1 MSRIAPGQS
10 DTLQSEIAFIFH
22 EIFDANAQQEAIAA
36 YSCFHTVYGASLSTR
51 KDVNMTKVLNRR
63 LDVEAIEFFL
73 RTRYPGNLLTCKLW
87 ACAYL
92 YEAQEGVAPRGRIRA
107 RSGRITSPVLCLVIL
122 AWFGFRSAV
131 KWLKGGLQVYWHHLL

>member
-10 DTLQSEIAFIFH
+10 DTLQLEIEFIFR
-22 EIFDANAQQEAIAA
+22 EIFDVIPQQEAIAA

-51 KDVNMTKVLNRR
+51 KAVNMTKVLNRR
-63 LDVEAIEFFL
+63 LDVEAIEYFL

-92 YEAQEGVAPRGRIRA
+92 YEAQERVAPRGRIQVRLD
-107 RSGRITSPVLCLVIL
+107 RISSPLPCLFIL

-131 KWLKGGLQVYWHHLL
+131 KWVKGGLQVYRHHLL

>member
-1 MSRIAPGQS
+1 MPRIAPGQS
-10 DTLQSEIAFIFH
+10 DTLHLEIAFIFR
-22 EIFDANAQQEAIAA
+22 EIFDVNAQQEAIAA
-36 YSCFHTVYGASLSTR
+36 YSCFHTVYGASLLTR
-51 KDVNMTKVLNRR
+51 KGVNMTKVLNRR

-92 YEAQEGVAPRGRIRA
+92 YEAQEGVAPRGRIQVRL
-107 RSGRITSPVLCLVIL
+107 GRLTSPLLCLVML
-122 AWFGFRSAV
+122 TWFGGRSAL

>member
-10 DTLQSEIAFIFH
+10 HILQLEIAFIFR
-22 EIFDANAQQEAIAA
+22 EIFDVNAQQQAIAA
-36 YSCFHTVYGASLSTR
+36 YSYFHTVYGASLSTR
-51 KDVNMTKVLNRR
+51 KAVNMTKVLNRR

-73 RTRYPGNLLTCKLW
+73 RTRYPRNLLTCKLW

-92 YEAQEGVAPRGRIRA
+92 YEAQEGLAPRGRIRVRLDRA
-107 RSGRITSPVLCLVIL
+107 TSPLLCLVIL

-131 KWLKGGLQVYWHHLL
+131 KWLKGGFQVYRHHLL